1 MVIDQIK
8 KHMIR
13 LSAYCRSL
21 PHPERTD
28 PMVNY
33 YKTINGRIEE
43 IREYEQGCWVN
54 CVAPDDDE
62 VQYLLDFFD
71 IPPEL
76 LRSALDDEES
86 AHIDSE
92 DDTTLIIID
101 VPVVERVSG
110 NITYSTMPIGIM
122 ITKNNVITVS
132 LKESTILT
140 EFSEGVVRNVM
151 TNYKTH
157 FVLHIMLRMATK
169 YLQYLKQI
177 DKISNRI
184 ERQLRKSAKNKDLNQ
199 LLDIEKS
206 LVFFSSSLKADE
218 NTLEKI
224 MRGRHLKLYEEDQD
238 LLEDVLIEVKQ
249 AVDMAATYLNVLN
262 GTMDVFASII
272 SNNLNVVMKIQA
284 SLTLLVSVP
293 TVVSGIYGMNIIGGL
308 PFDTLWW
315 FPILISALMMAVMY
329 FILKKK
335 DMF

>member
-1 MVIDQIK
+1 
-8 KHMIR
+8 
-13 LSAYCRSL
+13 
-21 PHPERTD
+21 
-28 PMVNY
+28 MVNY
-33 YKTINGRIEE
+33 YKTENGRIGE
-43 IREYEQGCWVN
+43 IEAYEPGCWVN
-54 CVAPDDDE
+54 CVAPDEEE

-76 LRSALDDEES
+76 LRSALDEEES

-101 VPVVERVSG
+101 VPVVEKVSG
-110 NITYSTMPIGIM
+110 SITYSTMPIGIM
-122 ITKNNVITVS
+122 ITKNNVITVA

-140 EFSEGVVRNVM
+140 EFAEGVVRNVM

-184 ERQLRKSAKNKDLNQ
+184 ERELRKSAKNKDLDQ

-238 LLEDVLIEVKQ
+238 LLEDVLIEIKQ
-249 AVDMAATYLNVLN
+249 AVDMSATYLTVLN

-293 TVVSGIYGMNIIGGL
+293 TVISGIYGMNIIGGL
-308 PFDTLWW
+308 PFDKLWW
-315 FPILISALMMAVMY
+315 FPILISGILMAVMY